1 MNLLKITLPLAIL
14 LILSACTQKLTPEEV
29 THGFWQAVVN
39 NDLETARKLTT
50 KASRKGLDLLDNNEK
65 KLKAVEVG
73 TATITGDT
81 STVPTTLIGDRS
93 GSETRI
99 KLTTYL
105 SKEEQVWRVD
115 GDKTVN
121 ALMTSSLQ
129 TMLQSLTGDLT
140 EVGDALNT
148 TITTG
153 LQEFLGSLQQS
164 VPEIKQE
171 LNKLTDEDKA
181 RDLGQEL
188 GALFSQGLRNAMQ
201 EFSKGLDSLDKELK
215 NKAPQSSEQQAQ

>member
-1 MNLLKITLPLAIL
+1 MKLLKITLPLAIL
-14 LILSACTQKLTPEEV
+14 LILSACAEKQTPEEV
-29 THGFWQAVVN
+29 THGFWQAVVS
-39 NDLETARKLTT
+39 NDLESARKLTT
-50 KASRKGLDLLDNNEK
+50 KASRKGLDLLDNSEK

-93 GSETRI
+93 GSETRVE
-99 KLTTYL
+99 LTTYL
-105 SKEEQVWRVD
+105 SKEEEVWRVE
-115 GDKTVN
+115 GGKTVN
-121 ALMTSSLQ
+121 ALMTSSLEN
-129 TMLQSLTGDLT
+129 MLQNLTGDLT
-140 EVGDALNT
+140 EVGDALNK

-201 EFSKGLDSLDKELK
+201 EFSKGLESLDKELQ
-215 NKAPQSSEQQAQ
+215 NKAPQNSDQQAQ